1 MHLYKPVVKDTPH
14 FASQDIASVAQYSLC
29 SCLVLNRSSLT
40 KAYAFFFFAFFIGS
54 YILLQKFEIF
64 CHGFPLGGWTKF

>member
-14 FASQDIASVAQYSLC
+14 FASRDIASAAQYSLC

-40 KAYAFFFFAFFIGS
+40 KACAFFFAFFIGT
-54 YILLQKFEIF
+54 YYCRNLKFLPWF
-64 CHGFPLGGWTKF
+64 SSCWLV